1 MGGQILNL
9 NLTNFVLAL
18 ISQNFFLGLEKVVLL
33 KSKACMV
40 KRKGSFAVVI
50 VDEVHGN

>member
-18 ISQNFFLGLEKVVLL
+18 ISQNFFLGLEKVLL

-50 VDEVHGN
+50 VDEVHRN